1 MKKVLAV
8 IGGFFAKIGRWIANT
23 AWVQP
28 LLIVGGIFAIIFSIP
43 YIKQGIE
50 GLQSTDSTS
59 SEIQYYKDRAI
70 SLTNAKDHTSDLD
83 KLFSALEGG
92 TEEDISYIKGKYGEK
107 FFLSFGKE
115 TCSYCEECVG
125 GFNYFR
131 DNFKDLVTAREGTAD
146 IKYNFVTV
154 MLDTVDDDGD
164 YLAKFVFEEH
174 ASFFD
179 EVSAE
184 FAEWEEYALL
194 NNVNESQKNT
204 LISSIEK
211 LAKGTDDEGEG
222 LETPTTLLID
232 LTERGQQVEIH
243 PHFVT
248 EIFFNYV
255 DYLSTA
261 KYPEKTNIYK
271 GNFIADAWTY
281 SKLFEKDWTRNNNA

>member
-50 GLQSTDSTS
+50 GLQTTSSIS

-70 SLTNAKDHTSDLD
+70 SLTDAKEHKSDLD
-83 KLFSALEGG
+83 KLFTALETGD
-92 TEEDISYIKGKYGEK
+92 TEYVKGKYGEK

-115 TCSYCEECVG
+115 SCSYCEETVG
-125 GFNYFR
+125 GFNYLR
-131 DNFKDLVTAREGTAD
+131 DHFNDLVTERGYTAD
-146 IKYNFVTV
+146 VKYNFVTV
-154 MLDTVDDDGD
+154 MLDTVDSEGD
-164 YLAKFVFEEH
+164 YLAKYVFEEH

-194 NNVNESQKNT
+194 NNVSESQKNT
-204 LISSIEK
+204 LITSIEK

-232 LTERGQQVEIH
+232 LTEKGQQVEIH
-243 PHFVT
+243 PYYVT

-255 DYLSTA
+255 DFLSAA
-261 KYPEKTNIYK
+261 KYTEKTNIYK